1 MVSVLEKKGELR
13 EFYCLST
20 DDKPTEEDYKIGN
33 ADILLEIDTAKVYL
47 YDAEGNAWKEVK

>member
-20 DDKPTEEDYKIGN
+20 DDKPTEEDYQIGN
-33 ADILLEIDTAKVYL
+33 ADILLEIDTGDIYL
-47 YDAEGNAWKEVK
+47 YDADGASWEKVT